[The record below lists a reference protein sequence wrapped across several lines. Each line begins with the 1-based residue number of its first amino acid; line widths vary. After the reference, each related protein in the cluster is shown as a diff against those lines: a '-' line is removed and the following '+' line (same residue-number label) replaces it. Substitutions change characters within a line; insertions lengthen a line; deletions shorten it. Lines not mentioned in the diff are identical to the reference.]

1 MIKNWYVNIEWDDE
15 FIEKYE
21 ESENKK
27 FDLPSEFNI
36 EVDNEDVNEN
46 NIADMKDF
54 LSSEIERY
62 CDGCCSFLLSD
73 FYEIKNT
80 DQDEDSNL
88 VKINWT
94 GLPLEFI

>member
-15 FIEKYE
+15 FIEDYE
-21 ESENKK
+21 EIENKK

-62 CDGCCSFLLSD
+62 CDGCCSFWLSD

>member
-15 FIEKYE
+15 FIEEYE
-21 ESENKK
+21 ELENKK

-46 NIADMKDF
+46 NITEMKNF
-54 LSSEIERY
+54 LIGEVECY
-62 CDGCCSFLLSD
+62 CDGYCSFWLSD

-88 VKINWT
+88 VKIKWT
-94 GLPLEFI
+94 GLWT